1 MRGCREVWVERAK
14 WSLRAS
20 GAARCFRCSWFAGY
34 AFVSFVSREEAA
46 RAQKALDGYGYDNL
60 ILHVEFAQPSNRDR
74 L

>member
-1 MRGCREVWVERAK
+1 
-14 WSLRAS
+14 
-20 GAARCFRCSWFAGY
+20 
-34 AFVSFVSREEAA
+34 VSREEAA